1 MNTVGDL
8 VRDRDVYSVQSEQ
21 SVFEAVEYMVEKGIG
36 AVAVMEGERMVGIF
50 SERDLMKRVVLK
62 QLDPSALK
70 LAQVMTTNLVVA
82 QPEETYVAALAKM
95 QSHNIRHLAIVD
107 KERLVGLISFR
118 DLLSKDIKE
127 KSAEIELMNAYL
139 YYTPPAGN

>member
-8 VRDRDVYSVQSEQ
+8 VRGREVYAVQNNQ
-21 SVFEAVEYMVEKGIG
+21 TVLEAVQYMVEKGIG

-50 SERDLMKRVVLK
+50 SERDLMKRVVLR
-62 QLDPSALK
+62 QHDPGALPVAK
-70 LAQVMTTNLVVA
+70 VMTTNLVIA
-82 QPEETYVAALAKM
+82 DPAESYTAALAKM

-107 KERLVGLISFR
+107 GERLVGMISVR
-118 DLLSKDIKE
+118 DLLSKDLKE

-139 YYTPPAGN
+139 YYTPPAEV

>member
-8 VRDRDVYSVQSEQ
+8 VRGREVYSVQSDQ
-21 SVFEAVEYMVEKGIG
+21 TVFEAVQYMVEKSIG

-50 SERDLMKRVVLK
+50 SERDLMKRIVIK
-62 QLDPSALK
+62 KLDPSALK

-82 QPEETYVAALAKM
+82 NTGESYIAALAKM
-95 QSHNIRHLAIVD
+95 QSHNIRHLAIVEGE
-107 KERLVGLISFR
+107 KLVGIISLR
-118 DLLSKDIKE
+118 DLMSKDIKE

-139 YYTPPAGN
+139 YYTPPTGE

>member
-8 VRDRDVYSVQSEQ
+8 VHGREVYAVQSDQ
-21 SVFEAVEYMVEKGIG
+21 TVFEAVEYMVEKGIG
-36 AVAVMEGERMVGIF
+36 AVAVMEGGRMVGIF
-50 SERDLMKRVVLK
+50 SERDLMKRVVIK
-62 QLDPSALK
+62 KRDASALP
-70 LAQVMTTNLVVA
+70 LAQVMTTNLVIA
-82 QPEETYVAALAKM
+82 KPEESYTAALAKM

-107 KERLVGLISFR
+107 GEQLVGIISVR

-139 YYTPPAGN
+139 YYTPPAES

>member
-8 VRDRDVYSVQSEQ
+8 VRGRDIYSVQSDQ
-21 SVFEAVEYMVEKGIG
+21 TVLEAVRYMVEKSIG

-62 QLDPSALK
+62 QLDTSVLLLTHVMTKNLVIAKPDESYKSALD
-70 LAQVMTTNLVVA
+70 
-82 QPEETYVAALAKM
+82 KM

-107 KERLVGLISFR
+107 GEQLVGMISFR

-139 YYTPPAGN
+139 YYTPPSES

>member
-8 VRDRDVYSVQSEQ
+8 VRDREVYSVQSDQTVLET
-21 SVFEAVEYMVEKGIG
+21 VRYMVEKSIG
-36 AVAVMEGERMVGIF
+36 AVAVMEGGRMVGIF

-62 QLDPSALK
+62 QLDPSVLPMRI
-70 LAQVMTTNLVVA
+70 VMTTNLVIA
-82 QPEETYVAALAKM
+82 NPEETYIAALAKM

-107 KERLVGLISFR
+107 GEQLVGIISVR
-118 DLLSKDIKE
+118 DLLSKDLKE

-139 YYTPPAGN
+139 YYTPPAEN

>member
-8 VRDRDVYSVQSEQ
+8 VRGRDVYSVQSEQ